1 MDRYHPPG
9 KLKSGGKPKEKNDSY
24 TKIRK
29 NEMSW
34 KPDMHPKQQAK
45 LRELIDILLSK
56 NSPFDDPLT
65 DDILADYFL
74 LKAQLMTLPY

>member
-1 MDRYHPPG
+1 
-9 KLKSGGKPKEKNDSY
+9 
-24 TKIRK
+24 
-29 NEMSW
+29 
-34 KPDMHPKQQAK
+34 MHPKKQAK

-56 NSPFDDPLT
+56 NSPCDDPLT